1 MVVKSLGGG
10 GTKIF
15 EGSFIRKRTAPWKK
29 LEFFGGSQNMLR
41 YREGQGD
48 QEVQKK
54 HIWKIFYRGDPEIGT
69 PGTPRRVPWDQNFFF
84 EKFSLKKLFGYM

>member
-1 MVVKSLGGG
+1 MIVKSLGGG

-15 EGSFIRKRTAPWKK
+15 EGSFIRKRTAPWKNLK
-29 LEFFGGSQNMLR
+29 FFGGSQNILR

-54 HIWKIFYRGDPEIGT
+54 HIWKIFCGWDPKKGQNVPKRGPKGPKT
-69 PGTPRRVPWDQNFFF
+69 FF
-84 EKFSLKKLFGYM
+84 